1 MLERGADSAIFN
13 IDALGNPLMIATSLK
28 FRNSGDEGGKKWPV
42 HGVVTAASDEKR
54 MALYE
59 AREAYSHIKTF
70 FYVPSLLNSIKLM
83 IFIMLVQSHLDYL
96 SFKLIIIFEQFI
108 QFCIIKDFDHL
119 RISVTKT

>member
-70 FYVPSLLNSIKLM
+70 FYPVPKEKKEEGSWAESKEM
-83 IFIMLVQSHLDYL
+83 ISG
-96 SFKLIIIFEQFI
+96 
-108 QFCIIKDFDHL
+108 
-119 RISVTKT
+119 